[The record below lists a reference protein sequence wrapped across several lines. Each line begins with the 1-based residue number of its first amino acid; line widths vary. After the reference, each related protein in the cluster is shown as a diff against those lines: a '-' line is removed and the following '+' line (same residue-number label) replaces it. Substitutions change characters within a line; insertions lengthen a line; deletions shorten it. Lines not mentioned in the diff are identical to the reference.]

1 MWGKS
6 FKGSLW
12 GGEKKDG
19 SSSARGEPA
28 GEKKKTQ
35 TMRIPKSLA

>member
-28 GEKKKTQ
+28 SEKKKTQ